1 MYCSCFISSSVD
13 RHLGCVYFLA
23 VVKSAAMNT
32 GYMCLLELW
41 FSQGI
46 CPVVELLGRIVVLF
60 LVFKEITTLSSIV
73 HTCVLSCFSRVQLCV
88 TLPGS
93 SVHGILQARILD
105 WVAISS
111 SRGLSQSRD
120 WTQVS
125 CAVGRLFTNG
135 ASREAPCPLI
145 CLFPEENKHCLLSVS
160 VGSPSMDSAKC
171 KWRIFSAEP
180 VDTEGWL

>member
-93 SVHGILQARILD
+93 SVHGILQARILECHPVLQGILSSCPPGNLPGPGIELASLMSPALAGRCSTISAT
-105 WVAISS
+105 WEVPFSLVAVFI
-111 SRGLSQSRD
+111 
-120 WTQVS
+120 
-125 CAVGRLFTNG
+125 
-135 ASREAPCPLI
+135 
-145 CLFPEENKHCLLSVS
+145 
-160 VGSPSMDSAKC
+160 
-171 KWRIFSAEP
+171 
-180 VDTEGWL
+180 

>member
-73 HTCVLSCFSRVQLCV
+73 HTCVPSCFSRVQLCV

-93 SVHGILQARILD
+93 SVHGILQARILE
-105 WVAISS
+105 WTVILS
-111 SRGLSQSRD
+111 SRE
-120 WTQVS
+120 S
-125 CAVGRLFTNG
+125 CHPVLQG
-135 ASREAPCPLI
+135 I
-145 CLFPEENKHCLLSVS
+145 FPAQELNLHLLCLLHWQADAQLLAPHGKSH
-160 VGSPSMDSAKC
+160 SP
-171 KWRIFSAEP
+171 
-180 VDTEGWL
+180 